1 MLMSIL
7 GFWLRANCG
16 SSESYIS
23 NNRPKSSERNDRV
36 LFVLYFY
43 YCKDYKNGF
52 LSNFFLSNFS
62 VKIKFVWILRWVN
75 GNQGLIKLQV
85 ICCFARKNHFCNLWT
100 IVNQI
105 TLRLGIYCHQIIS
118 YYQIFQAYHFT
129 IVLTHKGKKSEE
141 KNTVLNEKEYHFL
154 YHL

>member
-1 MLMSIL
+1 MSIL
-7 GFWLRANCG
+7 DSWLRANCG
-16 SSESYIS
+16 FSEKYKS
-23 NNRPKSSERNDRV
+23 NNRRKNSKQIDLI
-36 LFVLYFY
+36 LFVSSFY
-43 YCKDYKNGF
+43 YSRDFKNGF
-52 LSNFFLSNFS
+52 LSIFFPGNFS
-62 VKIKFVWILRWVN
+62 VKINFIWILGWVS
-75 GNQGLIKLQV
+75 GNQGLIKVQA
-85 ICCFARKNHFCNLWT
+85 IFCFARKNHFCNLWT

-118 YYQIFQAYHFT
+118 YHQIFRANYFT